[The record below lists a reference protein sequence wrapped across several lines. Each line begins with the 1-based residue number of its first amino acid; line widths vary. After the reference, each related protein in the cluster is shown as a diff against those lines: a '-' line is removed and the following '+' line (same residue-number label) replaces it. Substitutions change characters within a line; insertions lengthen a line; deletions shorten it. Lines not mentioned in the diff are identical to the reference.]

1 MRETVNATQRAVLGI
16 DDFYQAEFIDDYD
29 FLDDRDVEVTVED
42 IRAANCVFKAPFNLY
57 GSYMTMSSAFKEDL
71 MATDAV

>member
-1 MRETVNATQRAVLGI
+1 
-16 DDFYQAEFIDDYD
+16 
-29 FLDDRDVEVTVED
+29 VTVED